1 MAYTSRKNI
10 TTAITQDLISAG
22 DNVFPTSIN
31 IANVSASNNV
41 NVDLFIN
48 NCDNNYYII
57 KNHQV
62 DVGNRII
69 IDMTKIEFKS
79 TNTTDDSLRIKLDSA
94 TPVDVLIK

>member
-31 IANVSASNNV
+31 IANVSASSNV

-48 NCDNNYYII
+48 NCDNNFYII
-57 KNHQV
+57 KGHQI
-62 DVGNRII
+62 DVGDRII

-79 TNTTDDSLRIKLDSA
+79 TNTTDDSLRIKLDAA

>member
-1 MAYTSRKNI
+1 MAYTGRKNI

-31 IANVSASNNV
+31 IANVSASSNV

-69 IDMTKIEFKS
+69 IDMTKIEFNS
-79 TNTTDDSLRIKLDSA
+79 SESGGDSLRIKLSSA
-94 TPVDVLIK
+94 I